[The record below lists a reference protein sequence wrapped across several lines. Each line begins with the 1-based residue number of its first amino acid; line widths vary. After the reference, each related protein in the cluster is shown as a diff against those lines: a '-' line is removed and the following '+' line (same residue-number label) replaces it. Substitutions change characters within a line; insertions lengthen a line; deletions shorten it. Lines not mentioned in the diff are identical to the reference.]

1 MNFENN
7 YASWMVSL
15 TNVDLFQKPPAEYKE
30 VARLTLDRGEMQ
42 KNIAKNKIFRNFM
55 TSGFTFLME

>member
-15 TNVDLFQKPPAEYKE
+15 TNVDLFQKPPAENKE

>member
-1 MNFENN
+1 
-7 YASWMVSL
+7 MVSL

-55 TSGFTFLME
+55 TSGFSFLME